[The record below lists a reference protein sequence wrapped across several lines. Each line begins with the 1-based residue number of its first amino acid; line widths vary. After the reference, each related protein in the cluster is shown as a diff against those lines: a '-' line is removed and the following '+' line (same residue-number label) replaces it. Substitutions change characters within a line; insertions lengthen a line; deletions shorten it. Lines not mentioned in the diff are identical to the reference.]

1 MTGDSC
7 ALTHLFQKWV
17 HELTADPMRTS
28 HSCDDSTPSII
39 HGCVHFKLP
48 HQSDP
53 VSTRFRPTTSPITAP
68 SNGIQQNSVEEG
80 MLAGTVSVAMSLL
93 KSEGSETLYCALSP
107 ACQTGDSTATY
118 SAGEQRDGHQH
129 SRITPEICQRMKQ
142 LLCDLSQGTEACTL
156 TCCNLV
162 ICTTVTN
169 SSLLQITAG
178 LHYVTEGAY
187 DHLKMSHLKKYFLQG
202 LRNWRLEE

>member
-1 MTGDSC
+1 M
-7 ALTHLFQKWV
+7 
-17 HELTADPMRTS
+17 ADPVRTG
-28 HSCDDSTPSII
+28 HSCDDSTPRIF
-39 HGCVHFKLP
+39 HGCVYFKLP

-53 VSTRFRPTTSPITAP
+53 VSTRFRPATSPITAQT
-68 SNGIQQNSVEEG
+68 NGIQQNSVEEG

-93 KSEGSETLYCALSP
+93 KSEGSETLYRALSP

-142 LLCDLSQGTEACTL
+142 PLCDLSQGTEACTL

-162 ICTTVTN
+162 ICTTAKN
-169 SSLLQITAG
+169 CRLLLVYITQPKVHTIICRRPIG
-178 LHYVTEGAY
+178 L
-187 DHLKMSHLKKYFLQG
+187 YFLQG
-202 LRNWRLEE
+202 LRN